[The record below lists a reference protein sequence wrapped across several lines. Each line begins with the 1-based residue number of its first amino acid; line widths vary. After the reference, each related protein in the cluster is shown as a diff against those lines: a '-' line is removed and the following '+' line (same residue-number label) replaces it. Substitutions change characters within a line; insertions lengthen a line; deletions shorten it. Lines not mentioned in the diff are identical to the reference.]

1 MTPGYVVLLTFVN
14 SFALYREIT
23 SIHRQRNRL
32 LLADLFVIKGERGW
46 ARYRASMKMH
56 VLPFVVPLVP
66 HAALLAL
73 LGMRYALSEDQIEST
88 IKCTRQY
95 EISTKYYDISF
106 RQMRYCFPSAEK
118 IKIN

>member
-23 SIHRQRNRL
+23 SSHRERQRNRL
-32 LLADLFVIKGERGW
+32 LLADLFVIEGERGW

-95 EISTKYYDISF
+95 EISK
-106 RQMRYCFPSAEK
+106 
-118 IKIN
+118 